1 MGMNDIPVVFIIFNR
16 PQTTKRVFKAI
27 SEAKPKKLFV
37 IADGPRLNKPGEI
50 DTCMETRSIIEDI
63 DWDCEVYKNFSDVNL
78 GCAIRIS
85 TGLDWVFDQVEAAII
100 LEDDCLPEQS
110 FFPFCKELLNL
121 YWDDERIFSISG
133 SHLPWFKKRTN
144 FSYFM
149 SSNAHVWGWA
159 TWKRSWRKYD
169 IKLSNYP
176 ELIKGN
182 WMPDYL
188 HLSGKKLKGY
198 KKVIFDLYHNSKK
211 PFTWDYQLVLCSQMD
226 GSHNIVPSINMVSNI
241 GFGVG
246 ECHSN
251 AGLNIC
257 ANNKTQEISFP
268 LIHPTFFINDKEY
281 DLKTINFLFRPTL
294 KNKLIAFYKD
304 PVGVITKKI
313 KRMKSRL

>member
-159 TWKRSWRKYD
+159 TWKRGWEIFEND
-169 IKLSNYP
+169 
-176 ELIKGN
+176 
-182 WMPDYL
+182 
-188 HLSGKKLKGY
+188 GKKLLSRLKTENLTSDFDFY
-198 KKVIFDLYHNSKK
+198 SSYPYVQMLKDQIAKRNNSWAILWYASTFLDKKYTLYPGHS
-211 PFTWDYQLVLCSQMD
+211 L
-226 GSHNIVPSINMVSNI
+226 IRNI
-241 GFGVG
+241 GFDGSG
-246 ECHSN
+246 THSGIRTAYDVN
-251 AGLNIC
+251 LLHEELKVEKLEIEE
-257 ANNKTQEISFP
+257 NKE
-268 LIHPTFFINDKEY
+268 
-281 DLKTINFLFRPTL
+281 
-294 KNKLIAFYKD
+294 A
-304 PVGVITKKI
+304 KKI
-313 KRMKSRL
+313 IAEYFRKIHQTPRDVFLKRVFNRLREFSVP